1 MAEIKNKIQKF
12 LKLILTILWFVSE
25 IMVLL
30 IFNTIF
36 YLVADNYFGWNPR
49 GIMWY
54 DIAMFSIIE
63 SIFLRIWWYLVAIK
77 KL

>member
-1 MAEIKNKIQKF
+1 
-12 LKLILTILWFVSE
+12 
-25 IMVLL
+25 MVLL

-49 GIMWY
+49 GIRWY

-63 SIFLRIWWYLVAIK
+63 SIFLKIWWYLVAIK

>member
-1 MAEIKNKIQKF
+1 MKNKIQDFVKI
-12 LKLILTILWFVSE
+12 LIKTTWFVSE

-49 GIMWY
+49 GIRWY

-63 SIFLRIWWYLVAIK
+63 SIFLKIWWYLVAIK

>member
-1 MAEIKNKIQKF
+1 MKNKIQKF
-12 LKLILTILWFVSE
+12 LKLILTILWFVSG

-49 GIMWY
+49 GINWY
-54 DIAMFSIIE
+54 DIALFSVIE
-63 SIFLRIWWYLVAIK
+63 AIFLKIWWYLVAIK